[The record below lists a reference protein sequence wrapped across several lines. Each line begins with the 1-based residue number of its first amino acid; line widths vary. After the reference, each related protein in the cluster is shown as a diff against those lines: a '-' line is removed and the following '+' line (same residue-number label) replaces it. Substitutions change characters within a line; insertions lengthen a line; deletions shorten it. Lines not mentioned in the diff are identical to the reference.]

1 MDYEFD
7 LIAIGSGS
15 AGRSVAVKMKR
26 QGWNT
31 AIAEKDVHGHFGGT
45 CINTG
50 CVPTKALLEKIRK
63 TGSFQKAK
71 EHQHKIV
78 ERINKGTLR
87 STKEKV
93 GVDVIDGFATFVDD
107 HTIEVNGI
115 KYTSDIIV
123 IATGSKSAIPP
134 VKGLNNVEYVTNFE
148 ILNLEKPPDDLLIIG
163 GGRIGLEIAWMFNS
177 VGTKI
182 TIFEGMDQIL
192 PGEDKEMADLIEEYL
207 ISKGIKILKGRFVD
221 EVSQMDTDGKTQ
233 FRVHLNDGRNIGVY
247 PGDMLLIA
255 TGRNPRTSKLK
266 LDNTNVTLNRSAIGV
281 NDYLQSSANN
291 IFAIGDVIGNPMF
304 TNWASHHA
312 SILASNLSKSKTK
325 SDNWKPLVNRNIPR
339 LTFIEPEL
347 ASVGLTEKEAIAK
360 YGEDVVVYRF
370 KNKWLGKSMIVDDW
384 VGMLKG
390 IGHKG
395 SNEILGVHL
404 WGERTGSLVQTII
417 LAMDNDLG
425 WRELSGMI
433 YGHPV
438 LAEGIYSL
446 ALNMKNL
453 TQVETLVIPLQEM
466 KKKTNSI

>member
-1 MDYEFD
+1 MDYDFD

-26 QGWNT
+26 QGWKT
-31 AIAEKDVHGHFGGT
+31 AIVEKDVDGHFGGT

-50 CVPTKALLEKIRK
+50 CVPTKALIEKIRK
-63 TGSFQKAK
+63 TGSFEKAK

-87 STKEKV
+87 STKDKV

-107 HTIEVNGI
+107 HSIEVNGI

-123 IATGSKSAIPP
+123 IATGSESAIPP
-134 VKGLNNVEYVTNFE
+134 VKGLNTVEYVTSLE
-148 ILNLEKPPDDLLIIG
+148 MLNLENPPDELLIIG
-163 GGRIGLEIAWMFNS
+163 GGRIGLEIAWMLNS

-192 PGEDKEMADLIEEYL
+192 PGEDKEMADLIEEHL
-207 ISKGIKILKGRFVD
+207 ISKGIIIYKGRFVD
-221 EVSQMDTDGKTQ
+221 QVSQMEADGKTQ
-233 FRVHLNDGRNIGVY
+233 FRVHLNDGRNMGVY
-247 PGDMLLIA
+247 PGDMLLVA
-255 TGRNPRTSKLK
+255 TGRIPRTNKLN
-266 LDNTNVTLNRSAIGV
+266 LHNTNVTLNRSAIEV
-281 NDYLQSSANN
+281 NDYLQSSTNN
-291 IFAIGDVIGNPMF
+291 IFAIGDAIGNPMF

-312 SILASNLSKSKTK
+312 SVLASNLTNSKTQ
-325 SDNWKPLVNRNIPR
+325 SEDWKPLVNRNIPR

-360 YGEDVVVYRF
+360 YGEDVVVFRF

-390 IGHKG
+390 IGLKG

-404 WGERTGSLVQTII
+404 WGERTGSLIQTLI
-417 LAMDNDLG
+417 LAMDNGLG
-425 WRELSGMI
+425 WNELSDMI

-438 LAEGIYSL
+438 LVEGIYSL

-453 TQVETLVIPLQEM
+453 TSVEKITSTIQ
-466 KKKTNSI
+466 K